1 MDAARVAM
9 VRDHIAARGVAD
21 PRLLDAFLRVPR
33 HAFVPADL
41 VASAYEDRPLAIGE
55 GQTISQPF
63 VVAAMTSLA
72 ALTPTSRVLEIG
84 TGSGYQTAILAELAG
99 EVYSIEVVPA
109 LLAQA
114 RGTLAGLGYQTHLR
128 LGDGYAGWPEAAP
141 FDAIVVTAAAP
152 EVPQPL
158 LAQLAIGGRL
168 IVPVGPARERQEL
181 LVFTREGED
190 DYVRD
195 RVFPAAFVPMTG
207 EAQRRH

>member
-41 VASAYEDRPLAIGE
+41 VASAYEDWPLAIGE

-72 ALTPTSRVLEIG
+72 ALTPTARVLEIG

-114 RGTLAGLGYQTHLR
+114 RRTLAGLSYQTHLR

-195 RVFPAAFVPMTG
+195 RVFPVAFVPMTG